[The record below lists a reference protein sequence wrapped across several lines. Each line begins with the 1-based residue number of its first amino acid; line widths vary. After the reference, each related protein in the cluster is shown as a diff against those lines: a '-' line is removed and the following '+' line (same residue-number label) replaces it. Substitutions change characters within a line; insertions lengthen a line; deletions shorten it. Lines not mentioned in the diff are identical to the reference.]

1 MFGAMGNACSNT
13 SMLFLSGA
21 AVQSGINY
29 QLGLKSLIG
38 TVKNCRSVTKEQMLL
53 NNYQPKIEVDSQTY
67 EVRADGQLL
76 VCEPATE
83 VPMAQR
89 YFLF

>member
-1 MFGAMGNACSNT
+1 
-13 SMLFLSGA
+13 
-21 AVQSGINY
+21 V
-29 QLGLKSLIG
+29 G
-38 TVKNCRSVTKEQMLL
+38 TVKNCRSVTKQQMLL